1 MQNRYPTRIQAASSR
16 TLFSSLTR
24 APSTARTSVRS
35 NLTGNS
41 ERGLR
46 LPEIT
51 LQVEEKLLRFSVLA
65 WQAVVKDF

>member
-1 MQNRYPTRIQAASSR
+1 
-16 TLFSSLTR
+16 
-24 APSTARTSVRS
+24 
-35 NLTGNS
+35 LTGNS

>member
-1 MQNRYPTRIQAASSR
+1 
-16 TLFSSLTR
+16 
-24 APSTARTSVRS
+24 
-35 NLTGNS
+35 
-41 ERGLR
+41 LR